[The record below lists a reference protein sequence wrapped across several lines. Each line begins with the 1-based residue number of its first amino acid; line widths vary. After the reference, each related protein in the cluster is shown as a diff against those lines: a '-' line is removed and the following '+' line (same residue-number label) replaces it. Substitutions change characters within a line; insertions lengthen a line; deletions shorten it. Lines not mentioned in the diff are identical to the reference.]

1 MTSPASTEAVFRTQ
15 MAAYA
20 ACDVEGLLAS
30 FTADCVLVDMADPAN
45 PFIGK
50 DAVNGFLI
58 GYFATLRNVAVDV
71 THVAAGEDLVI
82 GELDVT
88 ADYVG
93 APFCEERP
101 GAVRLRYC
109 VAEEIRDGRVA
120 RERFYWD
127 SGDFARQLAA
137 RAE

>member
-30 FTADCVLVDMADPAN
+30 FAEDCVLTDMTDPGN

-50 DAVNGFLI
+50 DAVEGFLV
-58 GYFATLRNVAVDV
+58 GYFATLRNVEVSV
-71 THVAAGEDLVI
+71 THVAAGDNLVI

-93 APFCEERP
+93 TPFTEENHR
-101 GAVRLRYC
+101 AVRLRYC
-109 VAEEIRDGRVA
+109 VAEEIRNGHVA
-120 RERFYWD
+120 QERFYWD
-127 SGDFARQLAA
+127 SGDFARQLATDA
-137 RAE
+137 N